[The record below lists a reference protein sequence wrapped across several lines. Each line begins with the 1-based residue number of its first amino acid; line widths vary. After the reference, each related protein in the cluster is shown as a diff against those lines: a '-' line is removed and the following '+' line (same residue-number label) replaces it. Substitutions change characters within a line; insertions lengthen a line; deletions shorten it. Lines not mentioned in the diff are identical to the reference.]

1 MYLCPRKGVCNN
13 REEFLYNGNNESI
26 FMDFFVDES
35 LLSSHPTRS
44 KTAPAKVL
52 SSAAYSLHFSVL
64 TRVSANLRLVMKP
77 RSLHCAPPPPKNG
90 SASRYSESAYSRHCP
105 WGVAKLSMSQGVF
118 SCMRAKRPHK
128 EKREVQCSN
137 C

>member
-1 MYLCPRKGVCNN
+1 MKKKCTMYLCPRKGVCNN

-35 LLSSHPTRS
+35 LLSSHLTRS

-77 RSLHCAPPPPKNG
+77 RSLHCAPPPEE
-90 SASRYSESAYSRHCP
+90 RIC
-105 WGVAKLSMSQGVF
+105 V
-118 SCMRAKRPHK
+118 
-128 EKREVQCSN
+128 
-137 C
+137 